1 MSAMGVRSVLVLG
14 GTSEIGLAITG
25 ALVRRGASS
34 LVLAGRDPD
43 RLAEAAKTLTTATVS
58 VACIDFD
65 ATEPHQHR
73 KTIDEAVSLV
83 GDVDVVVVAVG
94 VLADESGIDADP
106 VAIAEVVATNM
117 GGAMGVMAAA
127 AARLRR
133 QGHGTIVVLSSVA
146 GFLVRPDNPIY
157 GASKSGLD
165 AYACALGELLRPDG
179 VHVVVVRPGFVRTSM
194 TAGMADRPMATTAS
208 AVADEVLSGM
218 DRGAR
223 VVWVPRTVGIV
234 MPALRLLPQRIRGP
248 LLRRSLAKGDHP
260 APRSL
265 DDT

>member
-14 GTSEIGLAITG
+14 GTSDIGVAITA
-25 ALVRRGASS
+25 ALVRRGAGSI
-34 LVLAGRDPD
+34 VLAGRHPD
-43 RLAEAAKTLTTATVS
+43 RLAETAKTLLTATVS
-58 VACIDFD
+58 VSCIDFD

-83 GDVDVVVVAVG
+83 GDLDVVVVAVG

-106 VAIAEVVATNM
+106 VAIAKVVATNM

-127 AARLRR
+127 AARLHQ
-133 QGHGTIVVLSSVA
+133 QGHGTLVVLSSVA

-165 AYACALGELLRPDG
+165 AYACALGELLRPHG
-179 VHVVVVRPGFVRTSM
+179 VQVLVVRPGFVRTSM
-194 TAGMADRPMATTAS
+194 TAGMADRPMATSSS
-208 AVADEVLSGM
+208 AVADAVLAGM
-218 DRGAR
+218 DRGIP

-234 MPALRLLPQRIRGP
+234 MPVLRLLPQRIRGP
-248 LLRRSLAKGDHP
+248 LLRRSLAKGDRTGR
-260 APRSL
+260 RSM